1 MGTVVQKNVTLVSK
15 EAIDITALG
24 DMGFSTNS
32 NCYITVTGNV
42 VETITGNSTAQ
53 ISGNSSINVLGTFKN
68 KIGGTTHK
76 EYTGAFYE
84 RWDGDKHTHTG
95 ADTFSRFDPGV
106 DHSCPTDTRRPSA
119 QSCADIQTTG
129 L

>member
-1 MGTVVQKNVTLVSK
+1 
-15 EAIDITALG
+15 
-24 DMGFSTNS
+24 MGFSTNS
-32 NCYITVTGNV
+32 NCNITVTGNV
-42 VETITGNSTAQ
+42 VETIVGNSTAQ

-76 EYTGAFYE
+76 EYAGAFYE

-95 ADTFSRFDPGV
+95 ANTFSRHDSGTDHGCPSDPVRNGA
-106 DHSCPTDTRRPSA
+106 D
-119 QSCADIQTTG
+119 SCADIQTTG